1 MRSLALALLLAVPA
15 VALAQDASAPPV
27 QDWSKD
33 GEVVIVTAERP
44 GPALWH
50 IARNGSDVWILGVV
64 TPVPRG
70 LKWNSTEIESII
82 LGAKRVYL
90 PPELTAGVIETSW
103 FLLTGLHKLKL
114 QEGQTLQTALP
125 ADLRARYAAWLVKL
139 GKDADTDADYLPAIA
154 ALDLENMFR
163 KSAGLEENPD
173 KRIRKLAEKD
183 GVPAAPVSVY
193 QAMPIVNEVQTM
205 SPANENAC
213 MKNAL
218 DDIDTEA
225 VHAEAAA
232 RAWAVGDVAGIK
244 ANYSEAKLYD
254 CFSQTRTF
262 AADREHLTDDAL
274 NAVRDSLATPGKS
287 LIVMNIGPLLRQGGL
302 IDRLKQQNITVEGP
316 PG

>member
-1 MRSLALALLLAVPA
+1 LKPFALILLLALPGMA
-15 VALAQDASAPPV
+15 MAQDAPPV
-27 QDWSKD
+27 QDWSNV
-33 GEVVIVTAERP
+33 EVVEITAQKP

-50 IARNGSDVWILGVV
+50 IAENGSDVWILGVV
-64 TPVPRG
+64 TPIPRG
-70 LKWNSTEIESII
+70 LKWNSTEVEGIV

-90 PPELTAGVIETSW
+90 SPELTAGVIETSW

-114 QEGQTLQTALP
+114 QNGQTLQTALP

-139 GKDADTDADYLPAIA
+139 GKDDDTDADYLPAIA
-154 ALDLENMFR
+154 ALDLEGMFR
-163 KSAGLEENPD
+163 KNAGLEENPD

-183 GVPAAPVSVY
+183 GVPAKPLSVY
-193 QAMPIVNEVQTM
+193 QAMPIIDEVQTL
-205 SPANENAC
+205 SPASESAC

-232 RAWAVGDVAGIK
+232 RAWAIGDLAGIK

-274 NAVRDSLATPGKS
+274 NAIRESLATPGKS
-287 LIVMNIGPLLRQGGL
+287 LIVMSIGALLRQGGL
-302 IDRLKQQNITVEGP
+302 IDRLKQQNIAVEGP
-316 PG
+316 TG